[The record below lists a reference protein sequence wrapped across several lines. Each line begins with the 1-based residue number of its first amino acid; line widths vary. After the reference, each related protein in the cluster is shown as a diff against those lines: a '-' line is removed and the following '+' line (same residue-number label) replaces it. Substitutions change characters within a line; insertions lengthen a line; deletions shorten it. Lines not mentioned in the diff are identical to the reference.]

1 MTELHVVSALRA
13 KRAEISGYIHDLE
26 KKVRQQRANL
36 AHIDAAIRVFS
47 PHTDRTDPAEAHVPA
62 VPVFLSRRGT
72 RLCQDVLREAAGPMP
87 AAMIAAAL
95 IAAKGL
101 SDGDAILVRHVTD
114 GVLTVMRTLARRGIV
129 VKSGTSRDALWSLA
143 KDGAG

>member
-1 MTELHVVSALRA
+1 
-13 KRAEISGYIHDLE
+13 
-26 KKVRQQRANL
+26 
-36 AHIDAAIRVFS
+36 
-47 PHTDRTDPAEAHVPA
+47 
-62 VPVFLSRRGT
+62 
-72 RLCQDVLREAAGPMP
+72 MP

-101 SDGDAILVRHVTD
+101 SDGDAIFVRHVTD